1 MLIANCGH
9 WVMVE
14 YPKLFNELTLKFV
27 NDDLG

>member
-1 MLIANCGH
+1 MLIASCGH

-14 YPKLFNELTLKFV
+14 YPKIFNDLTLKFL

>member
-14 YPKLFNELTLKFV
+14 YQTLFNNLTLDFL
-27 NDDLG
+27 NNTLG